1 MEWTEHFING
11 VIILL
16 TLYMLV
22 RAVLRHYFPP
32 DMQ

>member
-1 MEWTEHFING
+1 MTTAEHFLNG

-22 RAVLRHYFPP
+22 RAVLAHYFPP
-32 DMQ
+32 DR